1 MSILSWYLDKPHH
14 LSRLHDLLRGACMV
28 RASYKCRSNLLHCEW
43 ITDALLEDLLMGKI
57 SGFSSV
63 HSAGTQEFE
72 KALLTYLVSSI
83 LPKKIADFYRL
94 KTNTSVQSLGDFSFN
109 EQAEEEQIAWLIGQ
123 ELCDPTSENLDT
135 KQIREKLL
143 ACINNLSPKLKD
155 VCLRYLQDKDPE
167 EIEVELS
174 LNAHTLRTRLRDSI
188 QKLKLCM
195 AVFLTHP
202 KAR

>member
-1 MSILSWYLDKPHH
+1 MFILSWYLDKPQD
-14 LSRLHDLLRGACMV
+14 LSRLHDFLRGACMV

-57 SGFSSV
+57 SGFTSA
-63 HSAGTQEFE
+63 HSPGTKEFE

-94 KTNTSVQSLGDFSFN
+94 KANTSVQSLSNFSFD
-109 EQAEEEQIAWLIGQ
+109 EQVEQDQIAWLIGQ
-123 ELCDPTSENLDT
+123 ELCDPTSEHLDA
-135 KQIREKLL
+135 KQVREKLL
-143 ACINNLSPKLKD
+143 VCIDNLSPKLKE

-167 EIEVELS
+167 EIELELS

-188 QKLKLCM
+188 QKLKQCM
-195 AVFLTHP
+195 AVFLTHS